1 MEAIDNSIKKL
12 NNEQFDAVNTV
23 DGAVLVTAGAGSGK
37 TRVLTLRIAN
47 IIAQGKA
54 NINEI
59 LAITFTNK
67 AATEMK
73 ERVVKLLGGGY
84 GLNISTF
91 HSFCASFLRDNIS
104 AMQGFTSRFTIYGE
118 DEKAKLIKEVVKDLT
133 GVEEDFAK
141 QLSYHIS
148 NMKNKNLTPFEYCE
162 NNLKFDSYK
171 SDYERS
177 MNEYQLKLQ
186 QNNAVDFDD
195 LLTFTYQVL
204 KNNPEILEKYQNKF
218 KYISIDEFQDTN
230 KVQYDIAKILASKHK
245 NILVVGDEDQCIYG
259 WRGANIQNI
268 SNFIS
273 DFSPKVIKLEQN
285 YRSTKRIIN
294 YANKI
299 IKNNTQRLEKQLRT
313 ENDLGD
319 EPIYYSADNETMEAD
334 YVARNILSLVKN
346 FGFKFK
352 DCAVLMRL
360 NALSRSFEERF
371 MAYNIPYKLFGGFKF
386 FERQEIKSTLA
397 YLRLIDN
404 PRDGDAFSRLCG
416 YPKRKI
422 GDATI
427 NSFKEYCF
435 DNNLTLLDG
444 ILTISTSSLSNAIK
458 NKFQPLS
465 NLFVILL
472 EKYEK
477 SSLTELIQSTISMS
491 GISDQ
496 YLEQTEE
503 NINKMR
509 NLEALISSIKE
520 FEELN
525 GEQATL
531 QKYLE
536 TVTLSNDIDNLDE
549 ENNQV
554 VLSTIHAVKG
564 LEFKCVFVVGLEDG
578 AFPLSRALANF
589 DEMEEERRLMY
600 VAVTRAEQKLYL
612 TKANSRYMYGDRK
625 FTIASQFLK
634 ELGLENAYKS
644 YVSNTADVNIA
655 DHVSNAGVKDVKSM
669 FINNLKTQTKNTS
682 GMFVSNGVG
691 ANLEK
696 YKVGARVTHPK
707 FGDGVIADT
716 SELQSKKTV
725 KIDFEDF
732 GIKNLIVGFAPIE
745 FID

>member
-1 MEAIDNSIKKL
+1 MEAMENSFKKL
-12 NNEQFDAVNTV
+12 NREQLDAVTTL

-47 IIAQGKA
+47 LIKQGKA
-54 NINEI
+54 NINQI

-67 AATEMK
+67 AANEMK
-73 ERVVKLLGGGY
+73 ERVINLIGEGY

-104 AMQGFTSRFTIYGE
+104 AVEGYTSRFTIYGD
-118 DEKAKLIKEVVKDLT
+118 DEKNKLIKEVCKDLT
-133 GVEEDFAK
+133 GVSEDFAK
-141 QLSYHIS
+141 NLAYHLS
-148 NMKNKNLTPFEYCE
+148 NMKNQNLTPFEYCE
-162 NNLKFDSYK
+162 NYLKLDSYK
-171 SDYERS
+171 NDFERS
-177 MNEYQLKLQ
+177 MIEYQLKLK
-186 QNNAVDFDD
+186 QNNAFDFDD
-195 LLTFTYQVL
+195 LLTFTYSVL
-204 KNNPEILEKYQNKF
+204 KNNPQILEYYQNKF

-230 KVQYDIAKILASKHK
+230 TVQYDIAKILALKHK

-268 SNFIS
+268 SNFIK

-299 IKNNTQRLEKQLRT
+299 IRNNTQRLDKELRT
-313 ENDLGD
+313 ENDLGE
-319 EPIYYSADNETMEAD
+319 EPVYYNADTETMEAD

-346 FGFKFK
+346 GGYKFK

-371 MAYNIPYKLFGGFKF
+371 MAYNIPYKLYGGFKF
-386 FERQEIKSTLA
+386 FERAEIKGTLA

-416 YPKRKI
+416 FPKRKI
-422 GDATI
+422 GEATI
-427 NSFKEYCF
+427 NTFKEYCF
-435 DNNLTLLDG
+435 LNNLTLLDG
-444 ILTISTSSLSNAIK
+444 ILNIKDLDLSNAVK
-458 NKFQPLS
+458 NKIAVLTPIFE
-465 NLFVILL
+465 ILQ

-477 SSLTELIQSTISMS
+477 NSLIELFENAISVT
-491 GISDQ
+491 GISNQ

-509 NLEALISSIKE
+509 NLEALLSSVKE

-525 GEQATL
+525 SEQATL

-536 TVTLSNDIDNLDE
+536 TVTLANDIDNLDE

-578 AFPLSRALANF
+578 AFPLSRALNDF
-589 DEMEEERRLMY
+589 NEMEEERRLMY
-600 VAVTRAEQKLYL
+600 VALTRAEEKLYL
-612 TKANSRYMYGDRK
+612 TKANSRYMYGERK
-625 FTIASQFLK
+625 YMSASHFLK
-634 ELGLENAYKS
+634 ELGFENMFKS
-644 YVSNTADVNIA
+644 YKNESGDF
-655 DHVSNAGVKDVKSM
+655 DGSQHFSNAGVKDVKSM
-669 FINNLKTQTKNTS
+669 FINNLKTQPKNTN
-682 GMFVSNGVG
+682 GMFVSNGTNVEF
-691 ANLEK
+691 AK
-696 YKVGARVTHPK
+696 FKVGAKVTHPK

-716 SELQSKKTV
+716 SELESKKTV

-732 GIKNLIVGFAPIE
+732 GVKNLIVGFAPIE